1 MSILTAGPMSGSK
14 SSSGS
19 GVSSGSVSGSVSGSN
34 SGRTPPLK
42 AAQVACGGRH
52 TVLLLRDGQLL
63 GWGDVSFGQL
73 GHARSQY
80 EASDAYHSLSPPSQM
95 QIHFAEPRLLHLW
108 PGEQLFARTR
118 RVLHVACGHRHT
130 VLQLADGTVAT
141 LGSNTYGQLGT
152 GNRQNCSG
160 ARVLSGIADVT
171 LVAAGANHTIVCS
184 GQQ

>member
-1 MSILTAGPMSGSK
+1 MSLLTAGPMSGSK

-19 GVSSGSVSGSVSGSN
+19 GVSLGSVSGPG
-34 SGRTPPLK
+34 SGRNPALE

-63 GWGDVSFGQL
+63 GWGDASFGQL

-80 EASDAYHSLSPPSQM
+80 EASDAYHSLSPPAQM
-95 QIHFAEPRLLHLW
+95 QIHFAKPRLLDLW
-108 PGEQLFARTR
+108 PGEQLLARTR
-118 RVLHVACGHRHT
+118 RVLQVACGHRHT
-130 VLQLADGTVAT
+130 VLRLANGTLAT

-152 GNRQNCSG
+152 GNRQNCST
-160 ARVLSGIADVT
+160 ARVLSGVADVT

-184 GQQ
+184 G